1 MADTFTIYSRKQGV
15 PPLCS
20 AVASAPKAPRPIC
33 GAATEYLITVSPQ
46 FPEDA
51 IVYTGSCNRH
61 TADFRAQG
69 QRFII
74 SIEPYQ
80 QPPQFAIVPGA
91 LKVTEGF
98 DLAERPPTYAPPLK
112 WSSG

>member
-1 MADTFTIYSRKQGV
+1 MADTFTIYSRKQDV

-20 AVASAPKAPRPIC
+20 AVASTPKDPWAGQIGNYPVC

-69 QRFII
+69 QRFIV
-74 SIEPYQ
+74 SIEPYVAPNWVAFNL
-80 QPPQFAIVPGA
+80 QPVEIV
-91 LKVTEGF
+91 V
-98 DLAERPPTYAPPLK
+98 DN
-112 WSSG
+112 

>member
-1 MADTFTIYSRKQGV
+1 MAHTFTIYTRKQGV

-51 IVYTGSCNRH
+51 IVYTGGCNRH

-69 QRFII
+69 QRFIV
-74 SIEPYQ
+74 SIEPYVGRNWVTLD
-80 QPPQFAIVPGA
+80 PGSIV
-91 LKVTEGF
+91 VT
-98 DLAERPPTYAPPLK
+98 TT
-112 WSSG
+112 